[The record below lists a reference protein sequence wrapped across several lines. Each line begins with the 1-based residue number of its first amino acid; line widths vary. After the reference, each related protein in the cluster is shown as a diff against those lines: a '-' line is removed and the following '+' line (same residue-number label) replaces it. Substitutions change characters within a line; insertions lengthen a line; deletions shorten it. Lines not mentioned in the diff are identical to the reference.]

1 VRLRLKSVIA
11 GSLLCA
17 ACGPISK
24 LPPLAPAEI
33 EAEQRKQQI
42 DQVRD
47 YFAQR
52 GRLHDVAFRI
62 RAANHR
68 DCENRVQADIG
79 LSAGTVES
87 LPRKFR
93 SFAHEALSVSW
104 TQATVLSVAGNSPAP
119 AAGDTLRRSSSDV
132 QQRGSTAHR
141 SSRMDRRL
149 RAQQRR
155 ASNSGSRSSQRPR
168 RDAHRDPG
176 DGLLHPDPI
185 GHRFNAECLHDRIRD
200 CHPLKPLA
208 DSAQRRT
215 ACHDRR
221 T

>member
-104 TQATVLSVAGNSPAP
+104 TQATVLSVAGNSPAA
-119 AAGDTLRRSSSDV
+119 AAGIRSGDLLLTFNNEAV
-132 QQRGSTAHR
+132 PRTDPAGWIGDFARNNGERPIQVLV
-141 SSRMDRRL
+141 RRL
-149 RAQQRR
+149 FAGKSRQHLPRNHASGDARAVRADTKSCCGDCRQAAAQQT
-155 ASNSGSRSSQRPR
+155 ANSGATSHRC
-168 RDAHRDPG
+168 RD
-176 DGLLHPDPI
+176 
-185 GHRFNAECLHDRIRD
+185 
-200 CHPLKPLA
+200 
-208 DSAQRRT
+208 
-215 ACHDRR
+215 
-221 T
+221 